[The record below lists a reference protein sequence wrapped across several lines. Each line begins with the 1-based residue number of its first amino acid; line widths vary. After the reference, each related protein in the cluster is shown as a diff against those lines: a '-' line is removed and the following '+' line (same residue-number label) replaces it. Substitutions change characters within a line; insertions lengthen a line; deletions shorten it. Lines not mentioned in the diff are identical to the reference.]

1 MAQQKGWSKAF
12 FFQPLQ
18 RALMAG
24 FLIVAFA
31 PMCLAAVQLY
41 RDAWDNAWREINEKH
56 RLLAENLASSITIY
70 IGDRR
75 RLLALLADQFNAMEN
90 ILHDGSVSRIQRQL
104 DNAIQHMDGL
114 HSLSLIA
121 PDGNIHVFAQRLGQ
135 PLALQKNV
143 FSSDKCF
150 MRSRDSGSSAL
161 SGVQRSPV
169 SGVPAIV
176 LSHPIRLQ
184 SGSANAVL
192 LAELHAE
199 PVEQIRKNIHFG
211 ESAHSGVVDQTGHV
225 IAHAN
230 AQWMEEIKD
239 LSHLP
244 VVKLI
249 KEGKTG
255 VSQFFSSDA
264 AEHMVAGYAAIPETG
279 WGIMVLQPGREVD
292 AQVNALL
299 RSQFMWGITG
309 LALALGLAAAL
320 ARWITAPIKQLARA
334 ADDLEANGF
343 YGDIPALSAHVP
355 EEINQLDQRFR
366 KVISG
371 LQQSRAQVN
380 ELNQL
385 LQIKIEAATEKL
397 REANIRLEHLAKS
410 DYLTEVADR
419 RHFEKILNQLL
430 VRQHELS
437 EPVCIMIIDI
447 DNFEEIN
454 DRYGHA
460 AGDAVLIQ
468 IAPILKINL
477 RPSDLVARY
486 GGDEFVIQMNCAT
499 EIGMARAREIRACL
513 QNYEFDW
520 QGQKIK
526 TTATIG
532 LLHPE
537 KRNGAEPVQY
547 DIETLLH
554 KAKLAMHNAK
564 KNSRNTVVQ
573 ISY

>member
-12 FFQPLQ
+12 LSQPLQ
-18 RALMAG
+18 RVLMAG
-24 FLIVAFA
+24 FLIIAFA
-31 PMCLAAVQLY
+31 PMCLAAFQLY
-41 RDAWDNAWREINEKH
+41 QDAWDNAWRELNEKH

-75 RLLALLADQFNAMEN
+75 KLLALLADQFNAMEN
-90 ILHDGSVSRIQRQL
+90 ILHDGNVSRIQWQL

-114 HSLSLIA
+114 RSLSLIA

-135 PLALQKNV
+135 PLARQKNV
-143 FSSDKCF
+143 FSNDKCF
-150 MRSRDSGSSAL
+150 LQSRDSGSPAI
-161 SGVQRSPV
+161 SGIQRSPV
-169 SGVPAIV
+169 SGAPAIV

-192 LAELHAE
+192 LAELNTD
-199 PVEQIRKNIHFG
+199 PVEQLRKNIHFG
-211 ESAHSGVVDQTGHV
+211 ES
-225 IAHAN
+225 AHAN

-249 KEGKTG
+249 RKGKTG
-255 VSQFFSSDA
+255 VTEFFSPDA
-264 AEHMVAGYAAIPETG
+264 AEHMVAGYAAMPETG
-279 WGIMVLQPGREVD
+279 WGIMVLQPKREVA
-292 AQVNALL
+292 AQVSALL
-299 RSQFMWGITG
+299 RSQFVWGITG
-309 LALALGLAAAL
+309 LAIALGLAAAL
-320 ARWITAPIKQLARA
+320 ARWITVPIKQLASA
-334 ADDLEANGF
+334 ADDLDANGF
-343 YGDIPALSAHVP
+343 YGDIPALSGHVP
-355 EEINQLDQRFR
+355 KEISQLGKRFR
-366 KVISG
+366 NVISG
-371 LQQSRAQVN
+371 LQQSRAQIS
-380 ELNQL
+380 ELNQM
-385 LQIKIEAATEKL
+385 LQVKIEAATEKL
-397 REANIRLEHLAKS
+397 RDANIRLEHLATS
-410 DYLTEVADR
+410 DYLTEVADWR
-419 RHFEKILNQLL
+419 QFEKILNQLL
-430 VRQHELS
+430 ERQNELS
-437 EPVCIMIIDI
+437 EPVCIMVIDI
-447 DNFEEIN
+447 DNFREIN

-486 GGDEFVIQMNCAT
+486 GGDEFVIQMNCAA
-499 EIGMARAREIRACL
+499 EIGMARAQEIRACL

-526 TTATIG
+526 TTVTIG

-537 KRNGAEPVQY
+537 KRNGAEAVQY

-554 KAKLAMHNAK
+554 EANLAMHNAK
-564 KNSRNTVVQ
+564 TNGRNTVVQ